1 MKLDQLKNTIFEVKQ
16 DHWTENGQEAKFRF
30 VSFKKKDLTKQLSV
44 TANDKQRSKTLLQI
58 VDMTHEK
65 LYGKAKIEKKLF
77 ELINAA
83 VSHELR
89 NPLSSMIAQV
99 HKIEEIQQ
107 LFSEVIQGLD
117 EESNQFVEPLQ
128 KILSHFYT
136 GTDKMTSAVKFIDF
150 FVHDMLDYTL
160 LSNASNKLMKDIMM
174 FDIRVALAEIIN
186 MLEDK
191 TKAKK
196 IQILIEFKGFH
207 NSHMVKTD
215 SKRLQQV
222 LLNLISNALK
232 FTDVDGSIVI

>member
-107 LFSEVIQGLD
+107 LFSEVI
-117 EESNQFVEPLQ
+117 
-128 KILSHFYT
+128 
-136 GTDKMTSAVKFIDF
+136 
-150 FVHDMLDYTL
+150 
-160 LSNASNKLMKDIMM
+160 
-174 FDIRVALAEIIN
+174 
-186 MLEDK
+186 
-191 TKAKK
+191 
-196 IQILIEFKGFH
+196 
-207 NSHMVKTD
+207 
-215 SKRLQQV
+215 
-222 LLNLISNALK
+222 
-232 FTDVDGSIVI
+232 